1 MSKAAFESSW
11 RSVAALVLAATTTS
25 ACYVV
30 PVVAPDGNV
39 YYNYYPL
46 PPAGTPLPQVGAS
59 PHPGQQGQQGAR
71 PPQTVAPTQATL
83 PVRLYPSNER
93 ATRTGVITGSVTNM
107 MTGKGRFVVE
117 YEGQVLSGEAT
128 RVVEDEKRGVASA
141 YSPGGMF
148 MSCEYQ
154 LNTPYQGAGSCT
166 FSNGAKYQMHIGG

>member
-1 MSKAAFESSW
+1 MSKAAFGSSW
-11 RSVAALVLAATTTS
+11 RSVAALMLAATAMS

-46 PPAGTPLPQVGAS
+46 PPAGAPLPAGAPAHPVQHAGQP
-59 PHPGQQGQQGAR
+59 PHLA
-71 PPQTVAPTQATL
+71 APAPATL
-83 PVRLYPSNER
+83 PVRLYPSNDR
-93 ATRTGVITGSVTNM
+93 ATRTGVISGSVTNM

-128 RVVEDEKRGVASA
+128 RVVEDEKWGVASA
-141 YSPGGMF
+141 FSPGGMF

-154 LNTPYQGAGSCT
+154 LNTPYQGAGTCT

>member
-1 MSKAAFESSW
+1 MSKAALELSW
-11 RSVAALVLAATTTS
+11 RSVAALVLATTATS

-46 PPAGTPLPQVGAS
+46 PPAGTPFPTVATP
-59 PHPGQQGQQGAR
+59 PHPGQQGAR
-71 PPQTVAPTQATL
+71 PPQSVAPAQAAL

-93 ATRTGVITGSVTNM
+93 ATRSGVITGSVTNM

-154 LNTPYQGAGSCT
+154 LNTPYQGAGTCT

>member
-141 YSPGGMF
+141 YSPGGMC

>member
-1 MSKAAFESSW
+1 MSKAAFGSSW
-11 RSVAALVLAATTTS
+11 RSVAALMLAATGMS

-46 PPAGTPLPQVGAS
+46 PPAGSPLPPAGAV
-59 PHPGQQGQQGAR
+59 PHSGQAAAR
-71 PPQTVAPTQATL
+71 TPQMGAPTQATL
-83 PVRLYPSNER
+83 PVRLYPNNER

-154 LNTPYQGAGSCT
+154 LNTPYQGAGTCT

>member
-1 MSKAAFESSW
+1 MYEAAFGTSW
-11 RSVAALVLAATTTS
+11 RNVAALVLAATITS

-30 PVVAPDGNV
+30 PVVAPDGGV

-46 PPAGTPLPQVGAS
+46 PPAGTPLPVTAPS
-59 PHPGQQGQQGAR
+59 HPVPPAGH
-71 PPQTVAPTQATL
+71 PPQMAAPSAATL
-83 PVRLYPSNER
+83 PVRLYPANER
-93 ATRTGVITGSVTNM
+93 ATRTGVISGSVTNM

-141 YSPGGMF
+141 YSAGGMF

-154 LNTPYQGAGSCT
+154 LNTPYQGAGTCT
-166 FSNGAKYQMHIGG
+166 FSTGAKYRMHIGG

>member
-1 MSKAAFESSW
+1 MSKAAFGSSW
-11 RSVAALVLAATTTS
+11 RSVAALMLAATGMS

-46 PPAGTPLPQVGAS
+46 PPAGAPLPAGAPS
-59 PHPGQQGQQGAR
+59 HPVQHAGQPPHLA
-71 PPQTVAPTQATL
+71 APTPATL

-154 LNTPYQGAGSCT
+154 LNTPYQGAGTCT

>member
-1 MSKAAFESSW
+1 MSKAAFGSSW
-11 RSVAALVLAATTTS
+11 RSVATLVLAAMTTS

-46 PPAGTPLPQVGAS
+46 PPAGSPLPPAAG
-59 PHPGQQGQQGAR
+59 PHPGQTPAR
-71 PPQTVAPTQATL
+71 PPQMGAPAPATL
-83 PVRLYPSNER
+83 PVRLYPSNDR